1 MTSKGFFG
9 LGIFLVLTL
18 LGAACSGGGAD
29 PTATSADPTATKPAP
44 LSTSTGQTENVG
56 TLEIRVTDKPNP
68 FISAIN
74 LTAESVE
81 VHRGDTGEWSTVV
94 EGPITFDLIAVTGIE
109 ELLGSETLP
118 AGEYTQVRLSIT
130 SATIVE
136 DSEEVEAR
144 VPSDVLKVVRPF
156 TITAGL
162 TTIATLD
169 FDAEQS
175 VVKQG
180 TGGYLL
186 RPVVTLLVRQE
197 GEPFVPVG
205 QPDDDITPTPS
216 ATLAPTIVPT
226 PTATPDATGDFFL
239 TIEEPLETESI
250 IAESSIT
257 VTGRTRLDATISV
270 NDIFA
275 DIDGDGR
282 FVVTVDLEIGPN
294 IIEVVASL
302 STGEALNEVLV
313 VIYSP

>member
-1 MTSKGFFG
+1 MLISKGFFG

-18 LGAACSGGGAD
+18 LGSACSGGGTD
-29 PTATSADPTATKPAP
+29 PTATSTDPTATGPAP
-44 LSTSTGQTENVG
+44 LSTSPGSTESVG
-56 TLEIRVTDKPNP
+56 TLENRVTDKPNP
-68 FISAIN
+68 SISAIN
-74 LTAESVE
+74 LTAENVE
-81 VHRGDTGEWSTVV
+81 VHRSDTGEWSTVV

-118 AGEYTQVRLSIT
+118 AGEYTQIRLSIT
-130 SATIVE
+130 SVIIV
-136 DSEEVEAR
+136 DNGEEVEAQL
-144 VPSDVLKVVRPF
+144 PSDVLKVVRPF

-180 TGGYLL
+180 NGGYLL

-197 GEPFVPVG
+197 GEPFVPAD
-205 QPDDDITPTPS
+205 QPDDTPMLT
-216 ATLAPTIVPT
+216 PTIVPT

-257 VTGRTRLDATISV
+257 VTGRTRLDATLSV

-282 FVVTVDLEIGPN
+282 FMVTVDLEIGPN